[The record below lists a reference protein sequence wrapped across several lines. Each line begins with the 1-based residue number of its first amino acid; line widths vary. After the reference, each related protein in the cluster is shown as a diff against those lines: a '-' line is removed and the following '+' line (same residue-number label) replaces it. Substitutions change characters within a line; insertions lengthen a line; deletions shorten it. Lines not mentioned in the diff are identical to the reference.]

1 MSLSHSILGL
11 LCLSPMSGY
20 DLKKNF
26 DSSVAHFWNA
36 DQAQIY
42 RTLSTLSDSGLV
54 SVRVIPQEGRPDRRE
69 HHITAAG
76 RAELSS
82 WLRSPI
88 SVEATREPFL
98 ARIFFAGAEEDPELV
113 RELVTQRRSTAL
125 DRLSALEKIET
136 PGESLTERLRASTLR
151 NGIQH
156 IQTELSWLNELEKEL

>member
-1 MSLSHSILGL
+1 
-11 LCLSPMSGY
+11 MSGY

-42 RTLSTLSDSGLV
+42 RTLSKLSDSGLV
-54 SVRVIPQEGRPDRRE
+54 GVRVVSQEGRPDRRE

-88 SVEATREPFL
+88 GAEATREPFL

-113 RELVTQRRSTAL
+113 RELVTQRRRTAL
-125 DRLSALEKIET
+125 DRLSTLEKIET